1 MMRATRAILLV
12 VCVVLGCSGGDS
24 SEGKVLLNVYAGKV
38 VDPTHDPFLNVEFFR
53 VHATGAGVDVSKIY
67 EMSPGRTVTLDSIP
81 FGSGIQITLEGY
93 SLDPS
98 TGKVGNLISR
108 GRTLPLDI
116 RKSSDTQ
123 VIDVMISQVSQF
135 VSTTAVG
142 PNGSFATT
150 LVIGRVG
157 HTVTVLQDGRVL
169 IVGGATL
176 LPQSGAIYKSPT
188 DIDVILESVEIYDP
202 NTGVFTQ
209 LLAENGMKRKRV
221 YHTASLLPD
230 GRVLIAGGITDIS
243 GTKQTLAEIQF
254 FDPVENTFSLPAPKE
269 MTLPRAGHTATLIDS
284 VGRVVFAGGF
294 KLAADG
300 VQTSTSSLEV
310 YDPNPDMFD
319 PDPTKCG
326 SEPPKCGSIYSTA
339 LQHARFFHRAVKVPL
354 GPNDDNGVVF
364 IGGENNDSVLD
375 TAEIFIL
382 KPASVD
388 AEAVVM
394 DQGPRTMHT
403 ATYVP
408 NQGYIHVV
416 GGFVDKGHS
425 NTIDQIESFDLQLRE
440 FRTLHEPLLEG
451 RGGHTAVGLEDNVV
465 LIVGGYNNGTPLA
478 SAEVIFDYTIPY
490 GNCNTVDKLSIP
502 AGLCALC
509 SSDEDCVSSA
519 PRCSHLD
526 VTGNYCTI
534 NCESDGGCPSGFYC
548 HDLVGAPMA
557 QCVPKGELK
566 SITGGG
572 VGSMASGRSLGV
584 GVLMP
589 NGLVLVTGG
598 IDSTG
603 GLNRMGEL
611 FNPL

>member
-1 MMRATRAILLV
+1 MRATRAICLV
-12 VCVVLGCSGGDS
+12 GCVILGCSGGDT
-24 SEGKVLLNVYAGKV
+24 SEGKVLLNIYAAKMA
-38 VDPTHDPFLNVEFFR
+38 DPTHDPFLNVAFFR
-53 VHATGAGVDVSKIY
+53 VQATGAGVDVSKIFV
-67 EMSPGRTVTLDSIP
+67 MSAGRKVTLDSIP
-81 FGSGIQITLEGY
+81 FGSEIQITLEGY

-123 VIDVMISQVSQF
+123 VIDVMISLVSQF
-135 VSTTAVG
+135 AFTTAVG
-142 PNGSFATT
+142 PNGSFATPMAM
-150 LVIGRVG
+150 GRVG

-176 LPQSGAIYKSPT
+176 LPQSGAVFKSPA
-188 DIDVILESVEIYDP
+188 DIDLILDSCEIYDP
-202 NTGVFTQ
+202 YTGVFTQ
-209 LLAENGMKRKRV
+209 LLDENGMKRKRV

-230 GRVLIAGGITDIS
+230 GRVLIAGGITEIS

-254 FDPVENTFSLPAPKE
+254 FDPVENTFSLSAPKE
-269 MTLPRAGHTATLIDS
+269 MTVSRAGHTATLIDS
-284 VGRVVFAGGF
+284 VGRVVFGGGYR
-294 KLAADG
+294 LATDG
-300 VQTSTSSLEV
+300 SLTTTSSLEV
-310 YDPNPDMFD
+310 YDPNPAMFD
-319 PDPTKCG
+319 SDSTTC
-326 SEPPKCGSIYSTA
+326 ETDPPKCGSIYSTA
-339 LQHARFFHRAVKVPL
+339 LQHARYFHRAVKVPL
-354 GPNDDNGVVF
+354 GPDNDNAVVF

-394 DQGPRTMHT
+394 EKGPRTMHT

-416 GGFVDKGHS
+416 GGFTDKGHS
-425 NTIDQIESFDLQLRE
+425 NTTDLIESFDLQLRE
-440 FRTLHEPLLEG
+440 FRSLQEPLLEG
-451 RGGHTAVGLEDNVV
+451 RGGHDAVGLEDNVV
-465 LIVGGYNNGTPLA
+465 LIVGGYNNGNALA

-490 GNCNTVDKLSIP
+490 GNCITVDKLSIP
-502 AGLCALC
+502 ARLCSSC
-509 SSDEDCVSSA
+509 SSDEDCVPTTS
-519 PRCSHLD
+519 RCSHLD

-534 NCESDGGCPSGFYC
+534 DCVSDGDCPSEFYC
-548 HDLVGAPMA
+548 HDLVGAPMS

-584 GVLMP
+584 GVFMP
-589 NGLVLVTGG
+589 NGFVLVTGG